1 MINCEDD
8 HMEAVIDK
16 NMLRANGWDGDSSN
30 IFLGNSPIMDMNS
43 LDPECFAV
51 EDEQGNYRI
60 RIDAPFMGKCETAST
75 IENQDHGYET
85 QILKPVS
92 FTIF

>member
-1 MINCEDD
+1 
-8 HMEAVIDK
+8 MEAVIDK

-30 IFLGNSPIMDMNS
+30 IFLGNSAIMDMNS

-51 EDEQGNYRI
+51 EDDQGNYRM
-60 RIDAPFMGKCETAST
+60 RIAAPFMGKCETAST

-85 QILKPVS
+85 Q
-92 FTIF
+92 F